1 MSPNIPKIEK
11 LIRLA
16 TDASASPEEART
28 AAHAAC
34 KLIVLSGLTFADKA
48 IYESRERPSEPSPQS
63 PNSSPSDESM
73 WDWINRGSA
82 FEGADWDWIKE
93 TSKRGAASKAE
104 SKGGKAGE
112 AGKAGNT
119 SSAPSG
125 RTSGGVDSSRHV
137 VVVRMPFG
145 CAVCGETQERGER
158 VAKRD
163 SDGSRICITCW
174 SKGLGY
180 GDSNGGY

>member
-34 KLIVLSGLTFADKA
+34 KLIVLSGLTFVDKA
-48 IYESRERPSEPSPQS
+48 SYEAREHSSEPSAQR

-73 WDWINRGSA
+73 WDWINRGST

-93 TSKRGAASKAE
+93 TSKREAASKAE
-104 SKGGKAGE
+104 SKSGK
-112 AGKAGNT
+112 AGKAGST

-125 RTSGGVDSSRHV
+125 RTSGGVDASRHV

-145 CAVCGETQERGER
+145 CAVCGQIQERNER

-174 SKGLGY
+174 TKGLGY